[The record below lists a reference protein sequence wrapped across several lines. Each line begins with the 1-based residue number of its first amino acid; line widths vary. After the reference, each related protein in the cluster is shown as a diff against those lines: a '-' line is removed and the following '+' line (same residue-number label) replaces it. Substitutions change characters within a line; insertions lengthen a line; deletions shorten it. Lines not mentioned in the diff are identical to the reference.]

1 MKKILVCLLAL
12 VCILGSIPTT
22 ISAAGQW
29 HDLGDGW
36 KIRLD
41 SPSAGDGNK
50 WHVHVQNKNGSQ
62 KGSENVDGSNHDGG
76 NLNNLPK
83 KVRDKA
89 RSSKDYKKGKEMQKK
104 TNAAKAQ
111 LQRQGIDWRKAANWA
126 VVVVVLIAFGILVY
140 FSCGAAL
147 ALAFA

>member
-1 MKKILVCLLAL
+1 MKKVLICLLAL
-12 VCILGSIPTT
+12 ICLLGLIPAT
-22 ISAAGQW
+22 ISAGGQW

-41 SPSAGDGNK
+41 QPAPGDGNK

-62 KGSENVDGSNHDGG
+62 KATENVDGSKHDGD
-76 NLNNLPK
+76 NLDKLPK

-104 TNAAKAQ
+104 TNAAKTEMK
-111 LQRQGIDWRKAANWA
+111 RRKINWNNVA
-126 VVVVVLIAFGILVY
+126 SWALVVVVLVLFGLLIY
-140 FSCGAAL
+140 FAGPAAV
-147 ALAFA
+147 AFAFA